1 MYTKAEIL
9 ALKSSAQMD
18 TAIAATAANS
28 PYASSNADVAAS
40 LALGQGASNNLWL
53 TKALRQFYKKTREGL
68 SNHQ

>member
-1 MYTKAEIL
+1 MWTKAEIL
-9 ALKSSAQMD
+9 ALKTSNQVD

-28 PYASSNADVAAS
+28 PYASSNVDVAAQ
-40 LALGQGASNNLWL
+40 LNLGQGASFNLWL